1 MTRTKNLE
9 EGQGSKGKKKTAGK
23 KGKGT
28 ATASAT
34 PEVIPSLPRYPEAY
48 FNRKILV
55 GKVLDFDFC
64 SREGF
69 PIVEWIRFQGLEPF
83 FSLNLPSYP
92 ELMKEFYV
100 HIYCSSMDSLTTT
113 VKNKTI
119 DLDLDRLNTILKVP
133 NLGARGWNQRS
144 WVNSEDFDKQDCVRV
159 LFGENVDYVQRMY
172 TRNLP
177 LHYRFLHRAVCTH
190 ILPKAGGFDEVT
202 NMETYTMY
210 HFITGRRTNV
220 LFLIINHMH
229 SIHDHENARLGYS
242 NIITKI
248 LQFFHIDLTGE
259 VHHDLQSA
267 DKLGKGT
274 LRRMG
279 FKKHKRLDTWIPRD
293 EDSNR
298 VVDEEGEAEI
308 GEEAE
313 NVPLQIEPQAE
324 PIPDVHIPR
333 SRLDEIFDAI
343 KGLQQNVEEMKIN
356 MQSVKSRQKRMAK
369 KVADTG
375 IIEYGG
381 LISSSSSHDDNPPD
395 DAATDDMEVEVGGAV
410 VGTHMDE

>member
-1 MTRTKNLE
+1 MPRAKNIE
-9 EGQGSKGKKKTAGK
+9 EGQGSKARKKSAGQ
-23 KGKGT
+23 KGKGI
-28 ATASAT
+28 ATQSAT
-34 PEVIPSLPRYPEAY
+34 PEVTPSLPRYPEAY

-64 SREGF
+64 ISEGF
-69 PIVEWIRFQGLEPF
+69 PIVEWIRVQGLEPF
-83 FSLNLPSYP
+83 FSINLPSYP
-92 ELMKEFYV
+92 ELIKEFYV
-100 HIYCSSMDSLTTT
+100 HILGSSMDSLTTK

-133 NLGARGWNQRS
+133 NVGARGWNQRS
-144 WVNSEDFDKQDCVRV
+144 WVTSQDFDRQDCVRV

-190 ILPKAGGFDEVT
+190 IFPKASGFDEVT
-202 NMETYTMY
+202 HMEAYTMY
-210 HFITGRRTNV
+210 HLITGRQINV
-220 LFLIINHMH
+220 LFLMLNH
-229 SIHDHENARLGYS
+229 IHAIQDRENARLSYS

-248 LQFFHIDLTGE
+248 LHFFDVDLTGK
-259 VHHDLQSA
+259 VNHPLQNV

-274 LRRMG
+274 LGRMG
-279 FKKHKRLDTWIPRD
+279 FKKHKRLGTWIPKE

-298 VVDEEGEAEI
+298 IVEEEGEAEL

-313 NVPLQIEPQAE
+313 NVPLQIEPQV
-324 PIPDVHIPR
+324 PDVHLPR

-343 KGLQQNVEEMKIN
+343 KGLQQNVEEMKMS
-356 MQSVKSRQKRMAK
+356 MQFVKRRQKRIAK
-369 KVADTG
+369 KFADTG

-381 LISSSSSHDDNPPD
+381 LISSTSSHDDIPPN
-395 DAATDDMEVEVGGAV
+395 DAATDDTEGEVGGD
-410 VGTHMDE
+410 GEDTHMDE